1 MHSIQFSPAEIQAI
15 QYERFHHPDPRVAR
29 RMEILILKHAGLEH
43 HKIAEFAGVCRST
56 VQRLLNLYLQCGLD
70 GVREFH
76 EKGLVSPLNEH
87 VPMLS
92 EEFRLRPPRSIAEAG
107 QRIEQ
112 ATGIRRK
119 ETQIRNFLR
128 NTLGLE
134 WRKVAAV
141 PLPPKKTLEEHVQ
154 TQDDFLKERPLEA
167 NCAS

>member
-1 MHSIQFSPAEIQAI
+1 
-15 QYERFHHPDPRVAR
+15 
-29 RMEILILKHAGLEH
+29 
-43 HKIAEFAGVCRST
+43 
-56 VQRLLNLYLQCGLD
+56 
-70 GVREFH
+70 
-76 EKGLVSPLNEH
+76 
-87 VPMLS
+87 MLS

-154 TQDDFLKERPLEA
+154 TQDDFLKERALEA
-167 NCAS
+167 NCASREW

>member
-15 QYERFHHPDPRVAR
+15 QFDRYHHPDPRVAR
-29 RMEILILKHAGLEH
+29 RMEILLLKNAGVGH
-43 HKIAEFAGVCRST
+43 QMIAEFAGVCRST
-56 VQRLLNLYLQCGLD
+56 VQRLLSVYLQHGLD

-76 EKGLVSPLNEH
+76 EKGRVSALNEH

-92 EEFRLRPPRSIAEAG
+92 EEFRLRPPRSVGEAA

-119 ETQIRNFLR
+119 HTQVRNFLR
-128 NTLGLE
+128 RTLGLQ

-141 PLPPKKTLEEHVQ
+141 PLPPNKTLEEHVQ
-154 TQDDFLKERPLEA
+154 TQDNFLK
-167 NCAS
+167 